1 MEKDFKILFIVVLI
15 ILTVSGALIYFSNYH
30 NFLNNNNTTTS
41 NVSNSKIVVAA
52 SVLPQKEFIEKVGG
66 DKVQVIV
73 MVPPGGDPHTYEP
86 KASQMEQIANAQMYV
101 QVGSG
106 IDFEMTWIDKIK
118 SLNRNMLVINDS
130 KGITFIP
137 SIENISNTEQN
148 GENFSST
155 GINTGITESDP
166 HVWVSPKNA
175 QVMVENIYQGLVK
188 IDPKNKEYYLINK
201 ENYLK
206 ELRQLDKNITSE
218 LSNQK
223 GSKILVYHPSWEYFC
238 HDYGMTQIAIEKEG
252 KDPTPKEMMNI
263 INLSKKDNI
272 TAIFVSPQYNT
283 RSSEV
288 IASEIGAKLI
298 FIDELAPDYVD
309 NMRKIVNA
317 FENG

>member
-15 ILTVSGALIYFSNYH
+15 ILTVSSVLIYFSNYH
-30 NFLNNNNTTTS
+30 NFLNNNNNNNNTS
-41 NVSNSKIVVAA
+41 NVSNTKIVVAA

-66 DKVQVIV
+66 DKVQVII
-73 MVPPGGDPHTYEP
+73 MVPPGADPHTYEP

-106 IDFEMTWIDKIK
+106 IDFEITWIDKIK
-118 SLNRNMLVINDS
+118 SLNRNMLIINDS
-130 KGITFIP
+130 KGVNFIP
-137 SIENISNTEQN
+137 SIEKNTEN
-148 GENFSST
+148 NSNAE
-155 GINTGITESDP
+155 IESDP

-175 QVMVENIYQGLVK
+175 QIMVENIYQGLVK

-206 ELRQLDKNITSE
+206 ELRQLDKNITNE
-218 LSNQK
+218 LFNQK
-223 GSKILVYHPSWEYFC
+223 GSKILVYHPSWGYFC
-238 HDYGMTQIAIEKEG
+238 QDYGMTQIAIEKEG

-263 INLSKKDNI
+263 IDLSKKDNI

-288 IASEIGAKLI
+288 IASEIGAKVV
-298 FIDELAPDYVD
+298 FIDELSPDYVF
-309 NMRKIVNA
+309 NMRKIVKA

>member
-1 MEKDFKILFIVVLI
+1 MEKDFKILSIVVLI
-15 ILTVSGALIYFSNYH
+15 ILIVSGMLIYFFNYHNSSNYH
-30 NFLNNNNTTTS
+30 NDS
-41 NVSNSKIVVAA
+41 NVPNSKIVVAA

-66 DKVQVIV
+66 DKVQVII
-73 MVPPGGDPHTYEP
+73 MVPPGADPHTYEP
-86 KASQMEQIANAQMYV
+86 KASQMEQITNAQMYV

-106 IDFEMTWIDKIK
+106 IDFEMSWMDKMK

-130 KGITFIP
+130 NGIAFIP
-137 SIENISNTEQN
+137 SIENISTIEKN
-148 GENFSST
+148 GENFSSA
-155 GINTGITESDP
+155 GIIESDP

-206 ELRQLDKNITSE
+206 ELRNLDKNITNQ

-223 GSKILVYHPSWEYFC
+223 GSKILVYHPSWGYFC
-238 HDYGMTQIAIEKEG
+238 RDYGMTQIAIEKEG

-288 IASEIGAKLI
+288 IASEIGAKLV
-298 FIDELAPDYVD
+298 FIDELAPDYIN
-309 NMRKIVNA
+309 NMKKIVEA

>member
-15 ILTVSGALIYFSNYH
+15 ILTVSSVLIYFSNYH
-30 NFLNNNNTTTS
+30 NFLNNNNNNNAS

-66 DKVQVIV
+66 DKVLVII
-73 MVPPGGDPHTYEP
+73 MVPPGADPHTYEP

-106 IDFEMTWIDKIK
+106 IDFEITWIDKIK
-118 SLNRNMLVINDS
+118 SLNRNMLIINDS

-155 GINTGITESDP
+155 GIIESDP

-175 QVMVENIYQGLVK
+175 QLMVENIYQGLVK
-188 IDPKNKEYYLINK
+188 IDPQNKEYYLINK

-206 ELRQLDKNITSE
+206 ELRQLDKNITNE

-223 GSKILVYHPSWEYFC
+223 GSKILVYHPSWGYFC
-238 HDYGMTQIAIEKEG
+238 QDYGMTQIAIEKEG
-252 KDPTPKEMMNI
+252 KDPTPKEMVNI

-298 FIDELAPDYVD
+298 FIDELAPGYVA
-309 NMRKIVNA
+309 NMRKIVKA

>member
-1 MEKDFKILFIVVLI
+1 MEKDFKILFIAVLI

-30 NFLNNNNTTTS
+30 NFLNSDDASKLSNN
-41 NVSNSKIVVAA
+41 KIAVAA

-66 DKVQVIV
+66 DKVQVII
-73 MVPPGGDPHTYEP
+73 MVPPGADPHTYEP
-86 KASQMEQIANAQMYV
+86 KASQMEQIANAQIYV

-118 SLNRNMLVINDS
+118 SLNQNMIVINDS

-137 SIENISNTEQN
+137 SIENISTTEKN
-148 GENFSST
+148 GENVSS
-155 GINTGITESDP
+155 TGITESDP

-175 QVMVENIYQGLVK
+175 QLMVENIYQGLVK
-188 IDPKNKEYYLINK
+188 IDPQNKEYYLINK

-206 ELRQLDKNITSE
+206 ELRNLDKNIIYE

-223 GSKILVYHPSWEYFC
+223 GSKILVYHPSWGYFC

-263 INLSKKDNI
+263 INLSKKNNI
-272 TAIFVSPQYNT
+272 TAIFISPQYNT
-283 RSSEV
+283 RNSEV

-298 FIDELAPDYVD
+298 FVDELAPNYVD
-309 NMRKIVNA
+309 NMKKIVKA